1 MLPNL
6 LPGQDVP
13 LAVENHGS
21 HILTGGSVTVY
32 DSGVW
37 IQMTHR
43 SILQSVKNRRYIG
56 TLYAGERLVLDLQI
70 QPEQFIRLGGD
81 KSGFR
86 VFIYVAAQNFT
97 ATEYLDFKHDSSH
110 PWVYRYKIY
119 RDNNPAEF
127 VRARKKGK
135 TPQSPVFLEAMG
147 WSLDANDPVRA
158 TEKEASD
165 WH

>member
-1 MLPNL
+1 VDTDDTS
-6 LPGQDVP
+6 Q
-13 LAVENHGS
+13 HS
-21 HILTGGSVTVY
+21 SV
-32 DSGVW
+32 G
-37 IQMTHR
+37 
-43 SILQSVKNRRYIG
+43 KERRYIG
-56 TLYAGERLVLDLQI
+56 TLYSGERLVLDLQI